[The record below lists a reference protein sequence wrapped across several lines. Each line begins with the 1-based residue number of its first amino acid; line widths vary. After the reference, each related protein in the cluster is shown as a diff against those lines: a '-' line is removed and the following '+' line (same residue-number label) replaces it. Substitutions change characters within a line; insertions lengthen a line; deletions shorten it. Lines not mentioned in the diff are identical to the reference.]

1 MFSMDNVKPVST
13 PLGNHFKL
21 SKDQSPKIEL
31 ECRYM
36 DKIPYASAIGS
47 LMYVMVCTRP
57 DIAHAVGVVS
67 RYMSNPGKQHWEVV
81 KWIMRFLKGSSKTC
95 LSFTAGGL
103 KLEGFVNADLAGDVD
118 SRKSTTGYVYTLGG
132 TVVSWSSTLQK
143 IIAFS
148 TIEAE
153 YVAVSESA
161 KEIVWLQSFLKE
173 LGKMNGKGTLYSD
186 SQSAIFF
193 AKNPVFHSRTKH
205 IQIKYHFIR

>member
-1 MFSMDNVKPVST
+1 
-13 PLGNHFKL
+13 
-21 SKDQSPKIEL
+21 
-31 ECRYM
+31 
-36 DKIPYASAIGS
+36 
-47 LMYVMVCTRP
+47 
-57 DIAHAVGVVS
+57 
-67 RYMSNPGKQHWEVV
+67 
-81 KWIMRFLKGSSKTC
+81 MRFLKGSSKTC

-118 SRKSTTGYVYTLGG
+118 SRKSTTGYVYILGG

-205 IQIKYHFIR
+205 IQIKYHFIRQLLDDEQLMLEKVRRSKNPADMLTKGVTLNKLKLCKTSVDIQG